1 MTTQAQTDNLADHRR
16 YHGIRVLLHHVLDGP
31 PSDRGM
37 MAAAVLGSATLVL
50 GSATLLAVVATIR
63 LVAP

>member
-1 MTTQAQTDNLADHRR
+1 MTTQPQTDNLADHWR

-31 PSDRGM
+31 RSDRRM
-37 MAAAVLGSATLVL
+37 MAAAVLGSA
-50 GSATLLAVVATIR
+50 ALLAVVATIR